1 MTRVNIQPGNLVFH
15 AEKDTLLR
23 DFLIREGILIDFP
36 CGGRGLCKQCK
47 VKIDPPPESGREGR
61 KKLAEEELKNGIR
74 LACQAVIEGDCT
86 VTIPESGRADIT
98 WKGAAKTKTEPLI
111 PGEALIEKIHV
122 KLPEPS
128 LKDQRS
134 DWTRIKEELGKRSIS
149 IGKPAV
155 LPMEDFSSALRR
167 YNWDV
172 DIILDDKTFI
182 GVAAK
187 GRDPLYGFAVD
198 LGTTTVD
205 ISLHHLETGGR
216 ITRKTLLNHQVAFG
230 ADVISRAQQ
239 FGTDREKVRNA
250 ALETINQGAQAILKE
265 TGIPAEKIYRTVIV
279 GNPIMLHILINL
291 DPYQLTEAPYI
302 PVISD
307 SLRLPPNCFG
317 WDFQKQGWVETLPV
331 ISAFVGADTVGMIIA
346 MNIDREKITSLSI
359 DIGTN
364 GEIVLSDKGNI
375 VTTSTAAGPAFE
387 GAQIACGMR
396 AVSGAVYSVSMDT
409 EENTNR
415 QIIYRTIGNSKP
427 SGICG
432 TGLISAVAALLD
444 AGLIDNTGRL
454 LPPEEVTDQEF
465 KNRIFKTD
473 GKQAFAVTE
482 DKTVYITQK
491 DIRELQLAK
500 GAIRTGVES
509 LLDEAGITIDKLDLI
524 RLAGNFGAG
533 IDVEAAIRIGL
544 IPPVDKSK
552 VDAVGNAALRG
563 AVMVLVSKTARDR
576 AGIIAEKATFLELA
590 GNPSFQMRFA
600 ESMFF

>member
-1 MTRVNIQPGNLVFH
+1 MYRVSIQPGNLIFH
-15 AEKDTLLR
+15 AEKGTLLR
-23 DFLIREGILIDFP
+23 NFLIREGILIDFP
-36 CGGRGLCKQCK
+36 CGGRGLCRQCK
-47 VKIDPPPESGREGR
+47 VKIDPPPESGTKEG
-61 KKLAEEELKNGIR
+61 LENGIR
-74 LACQAVIEGDCT
+74 LACQAVIEGNCT
-86 VTIPESGRADIT
+86 VTIPESARTDIT
-98 WKGAAKTKTEPLI
+98 WKGAAETKTEPLI
-111 PGEALIEKIHV
+111 PGEALIKKIHV

-134 DWTRIKEELGKRSIS
+134 DWTRVKEELGKRNIS
-149 IGKPAV
+149 IEKPAIPS
-155 LPMEDFSSALRR
+155 LENFSSALRR

-172 DIILDDKTFI
+172 DIVLDDKTFI
-182 GVAAK
+182 GVAER
-187 GRDPLYGFAVD
+187 GSEPLYGFAVD

-216 ITRKTLLNHQVAFG
+216 ITRKTLLNRQVSFG

-239 FGTDREKVRNA
+239 FRNNREKVRNA
-250 ALETINQGAQAILKE
+250 ALETINEGARAILNK

-279 GNPIMLHILINL
+279 GNPIMLHILINS
-291 DPYQLTEAPYI
+291 DPYQLTQAPYI

-307 SLRLPPNCFG
+307 SLKLPPAFFG
-317 WDFQKQGWVETLPV
+317 WHFQKQGWVETLPV

-409 EENTNR
+409 EENPNR
-415 QIIYRTIGNSKP
+415 QVIYRTIGNSKP

-432 TGLISAVAALLD
+432 TGLISAVAALLN

-454 LPPEEVTDQEF
+454 LPPEEVTGRGF

-533 IDVEAAIRIGL
+533 IDVEDAVRIGL

-576 AGIIAEKATFLELA
+576 AGIIAEKAVFLELA

>member
-1 MTRVNIQPGNLVFH
+1 MCRVNIQPGNLIFH
-15 AEKDTLLR
+15 AEKDTPLR

-36 CGGRGLCKQCK
+36 CGGRGLCRQCK
-47 VKIDPPPESGREGR
+47 VKIDPPPGSGTGER

-74 LACQAVIEGDCT
+74 LACQAVIEGNCT
-86 VTIPESGRADIT
+86 VTIPESGRVNIA
-98 WKGAAKTKTEPLI
+98 WEGAATTGAEPLI
-111 PGEALIEKIHV
+111 PGEPLIKKIHI

-134 DWTRIKEELGKRSIS
+134 DWTRVQEELSKRSIP
-149 IGKPAV
+149 IEKPAV
-155 LPMEDFSSALRR
+155 SSLENMSSALRR
-167 YNWDV
+167 YNWDA

-182 GVAAK
+182 GVEK
-187 GRDPLYGFAVD
+187 RGSEPLYGFAVD

-216 ITRKTLLNHQVAFG
+216 IIRKTLLNRQVSFG

-239 FGTDREKVRNA
+239 FGTSREKVRNA
-250 ALETINQGAQAILKE
+250 ALDTINQGARTILEE

-279 GNPIMLHILINL
+279 GNPIMLHILINF
-291 DPYQLTEAPYI
+291 DPYQLTQAPYI

-307 SLRLPPNCFG
+307 SLKIPPDYFG
-317 WDFQKQGWVETLPV
+317 WNFQKHGWVETLPV

-396 AVSGAVYSVSMDT
+396 AVKGAVYSVSIDA
-409 EENTNR
+409 EENQNR
-415 QIIYRTIGNSKP
+415 QVSYRTIGRGKP

-432 TGLISAVAALLD
+432 TGLISAVAALLNT
-444 AGLIDNTGRL
+444 GLIDNTGRL
-454 LPPEEVTDQEF
+454 LPAEEITCQAF
-465 KNRIFKTD
+465 KSRIFKIND
-473 GKQAFAVTE
+473 KPAFAVTE

-509 LLDEAGITIDKLDLI
+509 LLDKAGITIDKLDLI

-544 IPPVDKSK
+544 IPPADKSK

-576 AGIIAEKATFLELA
+576 AGIIAEKSSFLELA
-590 GNPSFQMRFA
+590 GKPEFQMRFA